1 MSAEDEEICLQL
13 PGQHPPGNA
22 VSNFDN
28 PPNDNRLVI
37 GVIAACLGLATLFC
51 AIRVYSKLFCVRR
64 ILFEDVLGL
73 LGYGFIIAAC
83 CTLGAIFNDIG
94 FFVHNWNVRLG
105 NMGGFIHVRLFHH
118 DHHVLRVPHAV
129 QDGHPHRVDTLLR
142 APGRAQLLLL
152 DLHVL
157 IWINIGLYVAII
169 VAINFTCDPP
179 AKRLR
184 PWLPGHC
191 INVEALGLVA
201 SCFNLL
207 LNLFILLLPHKVIWN
222 LKLSQ
227 QQKAGVSFIFSIG
240 ITTTVCAAGRI
251 ESAIDLLDNPDF
263 TYAYSRHLVWGL
275 AEITTAGL
283 VFFVPSVPIA
293 FRKPQRNAKLT
304 TQLWPK
310 RGSRFI
316 PTAASSKGRA
326 WRPVNP
332 VNVSTGTYRRMN
344 DTGDLPLTPM
354 AHAHATGS
362 PPSHHHPRHDSLDV
376 DASPDEIPQG
386 GGILKTTEIVT
397 YEEPAATIPN
407 SYFQEHLHPW
417 LEEKR

>member
-1 MSAEDEEICLQL
+1 MYC
-13 PGQHPPGNA
+13 
-22 VSNFDN
+22 VS
-28 PPNDNRLVI
+28 L
-37 GVIAACLGLATLFC
+37 TLFKT
-51 AIRVYSKLFCVRR
+51 AILIEWTR
-64 ILFEDVLGL
+64 
-73 LGYGFIIAAC
+73 
-83 CTLGAIFNDIG
+83 
-94 FFVHNWNVRLG
+94 FFVPLAVR
-105 NMGGFIHVRLFHH
+105 NSFFW
-118 DHHVLRVPHAV
+118 
-129 QDGHPHRVDTLLR
+129 TC
-142 APGRAQLLLL
+142 
-152 DLHVL
+152 HVL